1 MSPSSIVIAGQRM
14 TLNKSNHFHFFF
26 RVTFHVL
33 LKHFSAPNGTVV
45 ASKFQS
51 VKSKTPPTH
60 AVSLITSNWVPGCAK
75 RLRDFF
81 SLLKRWHVDFLL
93 NVHGRKNENTTW
105 IFMNSDSRSWSII
118 ISIYSLWHYC
128 TRSATCV
135 AFGCK
140 GTRHRPI
147 NDDILHERLR
157 DGILRM
163 ICVSSAISSKIC
175 DTVTSSSDST
185 IRSEMISFKFCV
197 IGISTICLSIRS
209 ETYVSCFDQRVTLC
223 CSITIFSNLII
234 SLQEWF

>member
-1 MSPSSIVIAGQRM
+1 MQCLWSLPIDFLDVRSVSAI
-14 TLNKSNHFHFFF
+14 SFHFSSVDTSIFCW
-26 RVTFHVL
+26 TF
-33 LKHFSAPNGTVV
+33 TEE
-45 ASKFQS
+45 
-51 VKSKTPPTH
+51 
-60 AVSLITSNWVPGCAK
+60 
-75 RLRDFF
+75 
-81 SLLKRWHVDFLL
+81 
-93 NVHGRKNENTTW
+93 KNEDPTW
-105 IFMNSDSRSWSII
+105 TFMNSDSRSWSII

-135 AFGCK
+135 AFDCK
-140 GTRHRPI
+140 GLRHRPI

-163 ICVSSAISSKIC
+163 ICLSSAISSKIC

-209 ETYVSCFDQRVTLC
+209 ETYVFCFDQRVTLC

-234 SLQEWF
+234 SLEEWF